1 MHDPTAQVRVQ
12 SEAYVIANAKTTAN
26 NARNVVRTSIL
37 VGYILSL
44 TIPIY
49 ARLRLPSTF
58 VLQPPK
64 STGPLKADAR
74 RLPIG

>member
-1 MHDPTAQVRVQ
+1 VQ
-12 SEAYVIANAKTTAN
+12 SEAYVIAIAKTTAN
-26 NARNVVRTSIL
+26 NARNVVRTSML

-58 VLQPPK
+58 VLQPLN
-64 STGPLKADAR
+64 PLALSMRTPGDSPSANLASHK
-74 RLPIG
+74 